1 MAAAQSARHVLKTT
15 FVLLLVQSARAW
27 GMGSSF
33 GSASV
38 ARVPSRVVPWPVSP
52 QQVTCMTPRKFIAF
66 YDRASSECHY
76 QTSATQSGLLGAGSD
91 ALSQTMHGLPLDMP
105 HLLAMA
111 VLAAILSGAGNA
123 CWLRHLE
130 RTVPG
135 SSARAVLTKTLA
147 DFCIA
152 GTLANSAL
160 LICIPALTLLFAG
173 ASSGEVW
180 TLDGWTINGFRTV
193 MLVELCTFAPYN
205 LCAFRLVPPRL
216 RPLSAATVSATCAV
230 ALSGVTLGYV

>member
-1 MAAAQSARHVLKTT
+1 
-15 FVLLLVQSARAW
+15 
-27 GMGSSF
+27 
-33 GSASV
+33 
-38 ARVPSRVVPWPVSP
+38 
-52 QQVTCMTPRKFIAF
+52 MTPRKFIAF

-91 ALSQTMHGLPLDMP
+91 ALSQTMHGLPLDTS
-105 HLLAMA
+105 HVLAMA
-111 VLAAILSGAGNA
+111 VLAAILSGAANA

-130 RTVPG
+130 RAVPG
-135 SSARAVLTKTLA
+135 SSTRAVLTKTVA
-147 DFCIA
+147 DYCIA
-152 GTLANSAL
+152 GTLANSAF
-160 LICIPALTLLFAG
+160 LICVPALTLLFAG
-173 ASSGEVW
+173 ASSGEVLSSHGW
-180 TLDGWTINGFRTV
+180 TLSGFQSI